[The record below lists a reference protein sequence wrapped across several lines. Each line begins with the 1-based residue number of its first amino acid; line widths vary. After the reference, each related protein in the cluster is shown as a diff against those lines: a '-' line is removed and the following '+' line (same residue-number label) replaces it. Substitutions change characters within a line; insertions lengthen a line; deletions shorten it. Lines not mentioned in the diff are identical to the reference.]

1 MLDYRLKNGIDGT
14 YLMKQG
20 IFAVLGF
27 VVLALLESTGVFA
40 AEKVVPDSRAQVEFS
55 YAPLVQKAS
64 PAVVNIYTR
73 KVVRSRAISPLFSD
87 PFFQRFFQGAPGF
100 SGSRKKIQ
108 NSLGSGVLVSAEGLI
123 VTNNH
128 VIEGAD
134 EIRVVLTDRREFEA
148 QIVGTDE
155 RTDLALLQVESKGE
169 ALPFLP
175 LSDSDELEVGEMVLA
190 IGNPF
195 GVGQTVTSGIVSALA
210 RTQVGVSDLA
220 SFIQTDAAINPGNSG
235 GALIGMDARLVG
247 INTAIFSKS
256 GGSQGIGFAIPSN
269 MVRAVV
275 AGTVKDGRLV
285 RAWFGAWG
293 QAVTPDIAQALD
305 MDKPTGVL
313 IKKVHPGGPADLAGI
328 RAGDVIIQ
336 IKKAIVD
343 DPKALTYRI
352 ATMPLGGKAS
362 LTVLQDG
369 KEKTLTLKLMAPP
382 EVPVR
387 DLKKLSGQHP
397 LSGVVVANMSPA
409 LADEVGIDSFEDGV
423 YILRMEGRDF
433 ASRLGL
439 KPGDR
444 ITTIN
449 NQVIK
454 NTSGLEAVMAKRVD
468 SWAIGIKR
476 GGKVMKLVIDR

>member
-1 MLDYRLKNGIDGT
+1 MLDYRLNYGFDGT
-14 YLMKQG
+14 YTMKQG
-20 IFAVLGF
+20 IVVVLGF
-27 VVLALLESTGVFA
+27 VALALLDGAGVLA
-40 AEKVVPDSRAQVEFS
+40 AEKVVPESRSQVQFS

-73 KVVRSRAISPLFSD
+73 KVVRSRTISPLFND
-87 PFFQRFFQGAPGF
+87 PFFQRFFQGTPGF
-100 SGSRKKIQ
+100 SGSRKRIQ
-108 NSLGSGVLVSAEGLI
+108 NSLGSGVLVSADGLI

-134 EIRVVLTDRREFEA
+134 EIRVVLTDRREYEA
-148 QIVGTDE
+148 EIVGTDE
-155 RTDLALLQVESKGE
+155 RTDLALLRVEVKGE
-169 ALPFLP
+169 ELPFLP
-175 LSDSDELEVGEMVLA
+175 LSDSDELEVGDLVLA

-275 AGTVKDGRLV
+275 AGTVKGGRLV

-293 QAVTPDIAQALD
+293 QAVTPDIAQALG
-305 MDKPTGVL
+305 MDRPTGVL
-313 IKKVHPGGPADLAGI
+313 IKKVHQGGPADLAGI
-328 RAGDVIIQ
+328 RAGDVIIRV
-336 IKKAIVD
+336 KSTIVD

-352 ATMPLGGKAS
+352 ATMPLGGKTS
-362 LTVLQDG
+362 LSVLKDG
-369 KEKTLTLKLMAPP
+369 QEKNLTLALTAPP
-382 EVPVR
+382 EEPAR
-387 DLKKLSGQHP
+387 DLRKLSGQHP
-397 LSGVVVANMSPA
+397 LSGIVVANMSPA
-409 LADEVGIDSFEDGV
+409 LADEVGIDSFEEGV
-423 YILRMEGRDF
+423 YILRLEGRDF

-439 KPGDR
+439 KPGDK
-444 ITTIN
+444 ITSIN
-449 NQVIK
+449 KQVI
-454 NTSGLEAVMAKRVD
+454 NDTSGLETVMAKRVD

>member
-1 MLDYRLKNGIDGT
+1 MKKNNT
-14 YLMKQG
+14 RKVVSALM
-20 IFAVLGF
+20 GF
-27 VVLALLESTGVFA
+27 YALILLALANAQA
-40 AEKVVPDSRAQVEFS
+40 AEKVVPDSRAQVQFS

-64 PAVVNIYTR
+64 PAVVNIFTR
-73 KVVRSRAISPLFSD
+73 KVVRSRAISPLFND
-87 PFFQRFFQGAPGF
+87 PFFQRFFQRAPGF
-100 SGSRKKIQ
+100 SGTQKRVQ
-108 NSLGSGVLVSAEGLI
+108 NSLGSGVIVSADGLI

-148 QIVGTDE
+148 EIVGIDE
-155 RTDLALLQVESKGE
+155 RTDLALLRVATKGE
-169 ALPFLP
+169 SLPFLP
-175 LSDSDELEVGEMVLA
+175 ISDSDELEVGDIVLA

-210 RTQVGVSDLA
+210 RTHVGVSDLA

-275 AGTVKDGRLV
+275 AGTLKGGRLM

-293 QAVTPDIAQALD
+293 QAVSADIAQALG
-305 MDKPTGVL
+305 MDRPTGVL
-313 IKKVHPGGPADLAGI
+313 IKKVHPGGPAERAGV
-328 RAGDVIIQ
+328 RAGDVILRIEDKQ
-336 IKKAIVD
+336 VD

-352 ATMPLGGKAS
+352 ATMIIGDKAE
-362 LTVLQDG
+362 LTVLSGG
-369 KEKTLTLKLMAPP
+369 KEKTLALELSAPP
-382 EVPVR
+382 EIPLR
-387 DLKKLSGQHP
+387 DLRELSGQHP

-409 LADEVGIDSFEDGV
+409 LADELGLGSFEEGV
-423 YILRMEGRDF
+423 YILRLKGRGF

-439 KPGDR
+439 KPGDK
-444 ITTIN
+444 IISIN
-449 NQVIK
+449 RHTIK
-454 NTSGLEAVMAKRVD
+454 NTGGLVDVMGQRVD

-476 GGKVMKLVIDR
+476 GGKVMKLVVDR